1 MDSSF
6 VAVFSTVCIF
16 LSAFDFFFSYRAFQ
30 KTEKIGK
37 WLGLSAASAGVVTL
51 SYLYSILTLDYLHA
65 SILSSIY
72 FLMIDWLLVCLVHF
86 CYLFTGL
93 NDVRG
98 SRLIRRFIIAFACFD
113 SLVFLINISREIA
126 VHYVAQSTFIAHFSY
141 EMKPLYYVHLT
152 FTYALVILAL
162 WILVRKSIRT
172 PRQYRNQY
180 ILIIAAIALVSDRVS
195 SAIKSTSRHSSLHTP
210 S

>member
-65 SILSSIY
+65 SILSSIGC
-72 FLMIDWLLVCLVHF
+72 WC
-86 CYLFTGL
+86 
-93 NDVRG
+93 
-98 SRLIRRFIIAFACFD
+98 A
-113 SLVFLINISREIA
+113 
-126 VHYVAQSTFIAHFSY
+126 
-141 EMKPLYYVHLT
+141 
-152 FTYALVILAL
+152 
-162 WILVRKSIRT
+162 W
-172 PRQYRNQY
+172 
-180 ILIIAAIALVSDRVS
+180 
-195 SAIKSTSRHSSLHTP
+195 STSATCLRVCTRSVEAA
-210 S
+210 